1 MDTKSE
7 EINFNGI
14 LKAAKEKKIYI
25 YTEENKHL
33 LLNEW

>member
-25 YTEENKHL
+25 LKKTSIYF
-33 LLNEW
+33 